1 MQRDLFH
8 ITTGPSPFETKVPFL
23 ERYRLNL
30 RLDHLLILMIGF
42 VMLYAFVYSAGVE
55 RGKKHAAREIH
66 AATAKI
72 KQQLFDKADEKS
84 VVTVDAANLP
94 VPAEVVSTEASAPA
108 EPTRAEPEVVA
119 EQKPAE
125 AAEAS
130 AKPEGKYT
138 IQLVTYDSE
147 SLAQRQLKALSEKG
161 YRGFVVPKGKYLQV
175 CVNAFESRKGAA
187 SLLQELKVLGM
198 APKDAYI
205 RNMPK

>member
-8 ITTGPSPFETKVPFL
+8 ITTGPSPFETRVPFL

-55 RGKKHAAREIH
+55 RGKKHVTREIN
-66 AATAKI
+66 AATAKLQ
-72 KQQLFDKADEKS
+72 QQLFDKTDGKS
-84 VVTVDAANLP
+84 VVTVDAAKLP
-94 VPAEVVSTEASAPA
+94 PAEAAPA
-108 EPTRAEPEVVA
+108 ETAVQVEPTRAEPEPL
-119 EQKPAE
+119 EQKPVETAAVE
-125 AAEAS
+125 A

-175 CVNAFESRKGAA
+175 CVNAFDSRKGAA
-187 SLLQELKVLGM
+187 SLLQELKLQGM